1 MINHAPMDTPDP
13 WRLVFWL
20 ILSGG
25 FQDSYT
31 FCLRDQVLS
40 NAQTGNVVFLGHHLF
55 LGDLNGSLRYLIPI
69 IVYGLGLFFAAWFQN
84 RQEKYQITNW
94 CRNILLLEIVCLF
107 IVGLLPYSFNHLANI
122 LVSFSCGLQVHCFT
136 KLNNY
141 NYMSTTCTGNI
152 KRSVDALENYLLSHN
167 KQDLY
172 VAAQFL
178 FVIIVFTLGSSI
190 GYWFSN
196 YFGTHAIWISCLL
209 LCICWYEDRNIKESS

>member
-94 CRNILLLEIVCLF
+94 RRNILLLEIVCLF

-122 LVSFSCGLQVHCFT
+122 HP
-136 KLNNY
+136 
-141 NYMSTTCTGNI
+141 
-152 KRSVDALENYLLSHN
+152 
-167 KQDLY
+167 
-172 VAAQFL
+172 
-178 FVIIVFTLGSSI
+178 
-190 GYWFSN
+190 
-196 YFGTHAIWISCLL
+196 CLL
-209 LCICWYEDRNIKESS
+209 FLRPASSLFHQTE

>member
-1 MINHAPMDTPDP
+1 MAACILADLIGRFPGFLH
-13 WRLVFWL
+13 
-20 ILSGG
+20 ILSAGSG
-25 FQDSYT
+25 SVQCPDRK
-31 FCLRDQVLS
+31 CC
-40 NAQTGNVVFLGHHLF
+40 FLGHHLF

-84 RQEKYQITNW
+84 QQEKYQITNW
-94 CRNILLLEIVCLF
+94 RRNILLLEIVCLF